1 MKKVYIRNIEAANEM
16 IKAAEGR
23 ATART
28 ASAEALLAAF
38 DQLRIER
45 LNGISS
51 KALKGSKAIYHASS
65 ERLPRSYKYQAD
77 STQIAL
83 EHDGKDWFIV
93 DVSRKTLRQTAKLRL
108 GIELTLSDTA
118 KEWLLNDLDCN

>member
-1 MKKVYIRNIEAANEM
+1 MLV
-16 IKAAEGR
+16 
-23 ATART
+23 
-28 ASAEALLAAF
+28 AF
-38 DQLRIER
+38 AQLRTER

-51 KALKGSKAIYHASS
+51 KVLKGSKAVYHASN

-93 DVSRKTLRQTAKLRL
+93 DVSRKALRQAAKFRL

-118 KEWLLNDLDCN
+118 KEWLLNDLTCN